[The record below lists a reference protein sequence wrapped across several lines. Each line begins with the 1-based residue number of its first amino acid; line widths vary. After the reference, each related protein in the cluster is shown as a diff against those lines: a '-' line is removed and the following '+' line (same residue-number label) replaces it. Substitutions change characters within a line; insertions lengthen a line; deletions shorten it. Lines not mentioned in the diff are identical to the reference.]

1 MYGIWIEKGTASA
14 AAASGGPAERYP
26 CLLFSWEG
34 SLQIPDL
41 AVLERTLLAYIAQ
54 VCF

>member
-14 AAASGGPAERYP
+14 AAASGGPAERY
-26 CLLFSWEG
+26 LFSWEG